1 MITEHNGVSY
11 EGNIGIG
18 FPQGGVCS
26 AKFWIVA
33 FNEAIN
39 MINQFGAQ
47 GIGFADDCCIL
58 LHRKH
63 VNHTMSLIQ
72 RIVDQLLAW
81 GNAMGLTFN
90 PTKTVCIQFTRAT
103 DKTRKI
109 PRNKLR
115 INGIEVKFSLET
127 RYLGILI
134 DSKLTW
140 NAHFDISLQS

>member
-26 AKFWIVA
+26 ATFWIVA

-39 MINQFGAQ
+39 IMNQFGAL
-47 GIGFADDCCIL
+47 GIGFADHCCIL
-58 LHRKH
+58 LHQKN
-63 VNHTMSLIQ
+63 VNHTMSLVQ
-72 RIVDQLLAW
+72 RIVDQLVAW
-81 GNAMGLTFN
+81 GNTMGLTFN

-103 DKTRKI
+103 DKTRKT

-115 INGIEVKFSLET
+115 INGIEVPFSLET
-127 RYLGILI
+127 RYLGIQI
-134 DSKLTW
+134 DSKQT
-140 NAHFDISLQS
+140 

>member
-1 MITEHNGVSY
+1 M
-11 EGNIGIG
+11 
-18 FPQGGVCS
+18 
-26 AKFWIVA
+26 A

-39 MINQFGAQ
+39 IINQFGAL

-63 VNHTMSLIQ
+63 INHSMSLIQ
-72 RIVDQLLAW
+72 SIVDQLVAW
-81 GNAMGLTFN
+81 GNTMGLTFN

-115 INGIEVKFSLET
+115 INGIEVPFSLET
-127 RYLGILI
+127 RYLGVQL
-134 DSKLTW
+134 DFKLTW
-140 NAHFDISLQS
+140 TTHFDITVSKAKRYLCQRDYFTGAAGMSFFSWSGLEVG